1 MENNNKFDKMYLNS
15 LYPNLNLHNN
25 FTYYDKD
32 ISDKISNNSRK
43 IIRDLISVMD
53 ENNLGMGLENT
64 DSIKTS

>member
-1 MENNNKFDKMYLNS
+1 MGKSNFMNNMQLDLLYSNINSIYFYNKE
-15 LYPNLNLHNN
+15 
-25 FTYYDKD
+25 T
-32 ISDKISNNSRK
+32 SDKISNNSRK